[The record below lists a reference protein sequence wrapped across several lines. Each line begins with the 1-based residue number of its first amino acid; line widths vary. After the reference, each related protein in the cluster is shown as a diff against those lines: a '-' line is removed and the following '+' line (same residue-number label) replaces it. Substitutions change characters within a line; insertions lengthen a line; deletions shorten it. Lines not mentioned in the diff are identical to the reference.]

1 MYSNE
6 AERADKDIYDDF
18 KLKTLFDL
26 YGLYKKHFIA
36 LRVNE
41 IMQFGRCPF
50 FITEICFVI

>member
-26 YGLYKKHFIA
+26 YGLYKKHFSA

-41 IMQFGRCPF
+41 IMHFS
-50 FITEICFVI
+50 